1 MNNESLIEYMDNVK
15 LLSKEISEYYN
26 EEKGVKKIIPTSY
39 LLCSLDYME
48 LTESELEKA
57 KFDMVIEKNIDFD
70 TKMVVRPRLKYE
82 ITKNEAD
89 KNKLVDSKVKVYCI
103 WNLTNSLRL
112 KKSFNNKEEA
122 LKLYDEINKPILDMI
137 LKNK

>member
-1 MNNESLIEYMDNVK
+1 MNNESIVEYMSYVK

-26 EEKGVKKIIPTSY
+26 EEKGVRKIIPTSY

-48 LTESELEKA
+48 LSEAELEKA
-57 KFDMVIEKNIDFD
+57 KFDMLIDKDVEFD

-89 KNKLVDSKVKVYCI
+89 KNKIVDSKVKVYCI
-103 WNLTNSLRL
+103 WNISNSLRL
-112 KKSFNNKEEA
+112 KKSFNNKKEA
-122 LKLYDEINKPILDMI
+122 LELYDKINRPILDMI
-137 LKNK
+137 LKK